1 MNVIIVGAGI
11 GGLVSALCLDAKG
24 HKVKIYE
31 QAEILSELGAGIQ
44 LSPNANKVLKYL
56 GVMEELQE
64 DVYEPDA
71 FQLDPSIL
79 RSVLYDAID
88 ENGVELFERLK
99 LML

>member
-44 LSPNANKVLKYL
+44 LSPNATKVLNYL
-56 GVMEELQE
+56 DLFK
-64 DVYEPDA
+64 DLEP
-71 FQLDPSIL
+71 LHI
-79 RSVLYDAID
+79 
-88 ENGVELFERLK
+88 
-99 LML
+99 